1 MPLAVP
7 KQSNVSFIASKT
19 TAKNCVTPS
28 NRSAKQFSIRNR
40 VDSSVSSDGT
50 GPTGAASQPH
60 AKARKKLKG
69 AEWETAS
76 PISVGFDQALLQT
89 LVQKIREGEF
99 ENIHSLLVIRGGK
112 LVVEEYF
119 WGEDERRG
127 EPLGI
132 VSFGPSKLHDLRSV
146 TKSMISALFGIAL
159 GNKPN
164 RSIDDSV
171 LSYFPEYKDLQTPD
185 RLAIRL
191 RDLLSMTA
199 GWEWNEDLPYRDPL
213 NSETQMD
220 AAADRYRF
228 ILERPIVAKP
238 GQQFTYNGGCTALL
252 AAVIERWTKMP
263 LDKYAEQTLFKP

>member
-1 MPLAVP
+1 
-7 KQSNVSFIASKT
+7 
-19 TAKNCVTPS
+19 
-28 NRSAKQFSIRNR
+28 
-40 VDSSVSSDGT
+40 
-50 GPTGAASQPH
+50 
-60 AKARKKLKG
+60 
-69 AEWETAS
+69 
-76 PISVGFDQALLQT
+76 LLQT

-146 TKSMISALFGIAL
+146 TKSMTSALFGIAL